1 MVCLSSWPVARAC
14 TLHFIIKNMFHNK
27 KYGSMDLLLEL
38 LLELLLKLLL
48 VLLLLLLL
56 YAIVTN

>member
-1 MVCLSSWPVARAC
+1 MLLWCT
-14 TLHFIIKNMFHNK
+14 TLHIKIKYVFHNK

-48 VLLLLLLL
+48 LVLLLLLLL
-56 YAIVTN
+56 SIHRF